1 MLGETDL
8 DDEGNQ
14 NGAAP
19 GGDLA
24 MNVPLEKF
32 IRDQCVG
39 LDNMDAV
46 MKVVT
51 VWCDYHMEKGGCDNV
66 DPTMVKALGVFI
78 ELKNTLVNAT
88 THSRQ
93 WVQDGEGLKQRWS
106 AAAAAMKKRQYTL
119 SIQMCPERNPEDSD
133 DYMLAI
139 ADINDW
145 EQSKLDAHQQESA
158 KLETMMEEAKV
169 TMNKHLYTI
178 SQGVCDW
185 INTHYKGDVCPTGVG
200 GLEDVDAEMMAEL
213 QAIVVRRSRH
223 GMEATGSSKL
233 TDIYNIVIVIIYI
246 IINIYIYI

>member
-145 EQSKLDAHQQESA
+145 EQSKLECA
-158 KLETMMEEAKV
+158 
-169 TMNKHLYTI
+169 
-178 SQGVCDW
+178 
-185 INTHYKGDVCPTGVG
+185 PTGVC
-200 GLEDVDAEMMAEL
+200 
-213 QAIVVRRSRH
+213 
-223 GMEATGSSKL
+223 EA
-233 TDIYNIVIVIIYI
+233 
-246 IINIYIYI
+246 